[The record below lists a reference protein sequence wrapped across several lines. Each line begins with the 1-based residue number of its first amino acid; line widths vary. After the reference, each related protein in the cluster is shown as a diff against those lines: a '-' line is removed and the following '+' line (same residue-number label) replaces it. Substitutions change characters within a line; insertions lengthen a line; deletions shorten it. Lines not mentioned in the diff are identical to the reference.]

1 MDWKEVKRG
10 WKLYRDKVQDRWS
23 ELTTEE
29 LDEIGGSYERLVSA
43 LQEKYGITQEQ
54 AELELREFHSAAS
67 A

>member
-1 MDWKEVKRG
+1 MDWKEVQRS
-10 WKLYRDKVQDRWS
+10 WKLYRDRIQDRWS

-43 LQEKYGITQEQ
+43 LQEKYGITQQQ
-54 AELELREFHSAAS
+54 AEHELREFGAAG